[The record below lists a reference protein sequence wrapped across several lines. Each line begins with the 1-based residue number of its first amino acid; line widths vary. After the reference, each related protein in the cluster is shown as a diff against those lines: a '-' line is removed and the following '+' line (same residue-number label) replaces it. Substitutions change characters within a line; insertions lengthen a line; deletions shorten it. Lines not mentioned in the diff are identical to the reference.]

1 MATDDSTIPIAVP
14 DHLLRDPARFIA
26 ACYRLLVRAYMPDRG
41 AAFDADTDQELL
53 CDSCGATACGM
64 HGCACQDV
72 LCPHGREHLREAQDK
87 LIVKR
92 LRASVDPGPSEELE
106 QLRREY
112 KLARFVQI
120 PESMKIGTADPE
132 E

>member
-1 MATDDSTIPIAVP
+1 M
-14 DHLLRDPARFIA
+14 
-26 ACYRLLVRAYMPDRG
+26 
-41 AAFDADTDQELL
+41 
-53 CDSCGATACGM
+53 
-64 HGCACQDV
+64 
-72 LCPHGREHLREAQDK
+72 REAQDK

-120 PESMKIGTADPE
+120 GTSVSVDEHGALE
-132 E
+132 ENLYALDSQGRVWWYSFKEWEWNRLNGERVEP